1 MSFRRSY
8 VNAGSL
14 AAALLL
20 IVAQPVAADSQGQ
33 PQAAST
39 RFQTTRTFELDAGRA
54 TRTFTFRERSG
65 VILVNRL
72 TVLHGVRAFV
82 DARIPHLAGARVSS
96 WPSHNNPSL
105 SCRRH
110 GPFDVCT
117 PKPRVVPDAA
127 GHLALPPRQ
136 TQRSN
141 RTNPPRLSRCR
152 AAGPTLVRFPLR
164 QAEASETEIDPG
176 KKTNGHRFMV
186 VISRIHQLP
195 YLRTGQ
201 AEKA

>member
-54 TRTFTFRERSG
+54 TRTFTLRERTG

-72 TVLHGVRAFV
+72 TVPHGVRAFV

-96 WPSHNNPSL
+96 WPSQNNPTL

-110 GPFDVCT
+110 GAFDVCT
-117 PKPRVVPDAA
+117 QSEEWCPMPQATWHFHLVKLSGPPGPIRFDYAVAA
-127 GHLALPPRQ
+127 PSAQH
-136 TQRSN
+136 
-141 RTNPPRLSRCR
+141 
-152 AAGPTLVRFPLR
+152 
-164 QAEASETEIDPG
+164 
-176 KKTNGHRFMV
+176 
-186 VISRIHQLP
+186 
-195 YLRTGQ
+195 
-201 AEKA
+201 